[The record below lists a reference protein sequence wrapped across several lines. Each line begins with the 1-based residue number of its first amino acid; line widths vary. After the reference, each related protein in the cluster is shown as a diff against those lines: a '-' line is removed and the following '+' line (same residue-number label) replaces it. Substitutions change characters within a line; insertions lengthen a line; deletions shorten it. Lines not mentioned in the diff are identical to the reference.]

1 MKDTQ
6 ALTQRDALRLDP
18 YVSEIL
24 MATTSNSLNASIFLM
39 LEKLGTKLWPLWE
52 EAAML
57 GGCSGGS
64 VLLR

>member
-18 YVSEIL
+18 CVSEIL

-39 LEKLGTKLWPLWE
+39 LEKLGTKLRPLWQ

-57 GGCSGGS
+57 GGRSGGS
-64 VLLR
+64 ILLR